1 MIILV
6 FGLLIRSGL
15 YTFSILLKWGDLRIT
30 VALVDVR
37 VEARLV
43 IPELAEIQPPT

>member
-30 VALVDVR
+30 VALDVR